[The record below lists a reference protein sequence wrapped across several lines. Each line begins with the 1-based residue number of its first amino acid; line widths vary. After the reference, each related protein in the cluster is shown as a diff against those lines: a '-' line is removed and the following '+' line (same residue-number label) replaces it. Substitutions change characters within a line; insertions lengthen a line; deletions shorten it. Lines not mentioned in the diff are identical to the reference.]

1 MKSGT
6 KVLIVA
12 LVVMML
18 ALAIAYA
25 SFSGVLK
32 VSGKADASGK
42 FEVVFTN
49 GLVSTAD
56 HGTAKID
63 ATDGTKMTANIK
75 LLRQLLKIMEQFQ
88 QN

>member
-12 LVVMML
+12 LIVMML

-63 ATDGTKMTANIK
+63 ATDGTKMTANIRISWRW
-75 LLRQLLKIMEQFQ
+75 LLCYS
-88 QN
+88 NC